1 MLRIGGGAALVAAIV
16 AVFVVA
22 TQGRDPD
29 LEALEHEGRE
39 YILQMD
45 KAAGLRRNR
54 ASVAEWA
61 YTSNITKENEE
72 KKVEYFIAKGE
83 GQEFI
88 LLLDKFGNQEE
99 PGLQWRH
106 KSIKIGLTVVLS
118 RLIVIESHFET
129 RTNIIGEAKHP

>member
-1 MLRIGGGAALVAAIV
+1 MLKIGGGALLIAAIV

-39 YILQMD
+39 YILQLD
-45 KAAGLRRNR
+45 RAAGLRKNR

-72 KKVEYFIAKGE
+72 QRVSLIS
-83 GQEFI
+83 EF
-88 LLLDKFGNQEE
+88 K
-99 PGLQWRH
+99 
-106 KSIKIGLTVVLS
+106 
-118 RLIVIESHFET
+118 
-129 RTNIIGEAKHP
+129 